1 MSRAFH
7 RYLCQQLAEQLLK
20 RRVVVF
26 YDPRREFEAFFEE
39 LQEAGPGLGGLP
51 RVFIDSEHHATPHF
65 GRFEGSFFGL
75 RAAVEPIAELDKPE
89 LLIVYLPAVTR
100 DRRHSV
106 LMELEKAGTCYE
118 PQLRRLARNVLR
130 EFYADGAIDELLA
143 SDKITYRDVAGFL
156 EQSQGGVGQA
166 SMLRTLFSGA
176 SSEVLLARWLADP
189 DLDEAISEKVA
200 TGELVKL
207 ISGRLGLELDSAMA
221 ISAARAKVVRYVLVN
236 EFRSDLT
243 CDPPASVSMM
253 TTPATKEQLGR
264 IRDVAAR
271 LRDAHADVYESL
283 ADQVEGELALRAAD
297 IDPAHL
303 GAVDTFR
310 FEEHALLAHVGALIA
325 KKSYAKALEIIS
337 HRSRSFWVD
346 RDVRRRAQWEACR
359 LMTELGQ
366 AVEEIRP
373 EVSQLAS
380 KAGADPS
387 RWVSAYANPDG
398 WHRVDLL
405 QRSLEAWIAKMDD
418 EPEAE
423 QALGVVR
430 RQHEDLLKKTADGFS
445 QSFVKAGWAVPGTL
459 HQTHIFPDV
468 VETMGGRVAYFFV
481 DAMRYEMGVE
491 LAQQLHQSEEVTVRP
506 AVAALPSITPMGMA
520 ALLPGASSS
529 YSVVELKG
537 RLAARIGDTVMP
549 SLTERMKHLRTVR
562 PEAKDLD
569 LGELLQ
575 RNTKSLKRT
584 LERVPLLIIRSQSI
598 DGLGEMDGGLLAR
611 HIMDTVVG
619 NIARAVRKL
628 SKLGFD
634 AFVVT
639 ADHGHQ
645 FAVKKGEDMLMDK
658 PGGNTVDQHR
668 RCWAG
673 YGGQTP
679 PGCRRVTG
687 AELGYDTDLEFIF
700 PEGLAVFRAGGDLAF
715 HHGGISL
722 QELVIPVVTLRL
734 PSAEAA
740 AQSGVVAH
748 LDGVPE
754 AVTNRTF
761 GVRVRLVADL
771 FQTEPV
777 PLRVVLVSGGEEVG
791 QAGMALNAE
800 LDRVTGILRVEPGND
815 ASVGLM
821 LTRDDCKTV
830 RVLVQDPAT
839 DAVLAQSEELPVK
852 LGI

>member
-1 MSRAFH
+1 MSRALN
-7 RYLCQQLAEQLLK
+7 RYLCQQLGEQLLK

-26 YDPRREFEAFFEE
+26 YDPRREFEPFFDE
-39 LQEAGPGLGGLP
+39 LEHAGPGFGGLP
-51 RVFIDSEHHATPHF
+51 RVFLDTEHDTTPHLA
-65 GRFEGSFFGL
+65 RFDGSFFGL
-75 RAAVEPIAELDKPE
+75 RAAVEPVAELDRPE
-89 LLIVYLPAVTR
+89 FLIVYLPGVTR
-100 DRRHSV
+100 DRRGSV
-106 LMELEKAGTCYE
+106 LMELEKGGTCYE
-118 PQLRRLARNVLR
+118 PQLKRLARNVLR
-130 EFYADGAIDELLA
+130 EFYTDGAIDELLA
-143 SDKITYRDVAGFL
+143 SDKVTYRDIAGFL
-156 EQSQGGVGQA
+156 EQSTGGGEA
-166 SMLRTLFSGA
+166 SMLRTLFGGA

-189 DLDEAISEKVA
+189 SQDEAIAEKGA
-200 TGELVKL
+200 TDELLKL
-207 ISGRLGLELDSAMA
+207 VSSRLGLELEAATSV
-221 ISAARAKVVRYVLVN
+221 SAARGKAVRYVLAN
-236 EFRSDLT
+236 EFRADLMGG
-243 CDPPASVSMM
+243 PPASLSMIP
-253 TTPATKEQLGR
+253 TSAAKEHLDR
-264 IRDVAAR
+264 VREVASR
-271 LRDAHADVYESL
+271 LRAAHADTYVSL
-283 ADQVEGELALRAAD
+283 ADKVEAELSLRFARV
-297 IDPAHL
+297 DPAHL
-303 GAVDTFR
+303 GSIETFR
-310 FEEHALLAHVGALIA
+310 FEEQALLAHVAALIA
-325 KKSYAKALEIIS
+325 KKAYTQTLEIILR
-337 HRSRSFWVD
+337 RSRSFWVD

-359 LMTELGQ
+359 LMAELGQ
-366 AVEEIRP
+366 AVEEVRP

-380 KAGADPS
+380 KGNGDAT
-387 RWVSAYANPDG
+387 RWVEAYARAGG

-418 EPEAE
+418 EPEAD
-423 QALGVVR
+423 QARGVVR
-430 RQHEDLLKKTADGFS
+430 RHHEDLLKKMASDFS
-445 QSFVKAGWAVPGTL
+445 RAFVKAGWTVPGAL
-459 HQTHIFPDV
+459 HQMRIYPEV
-468 VETMGGRVAYFFV
+468 VERMSGRVAYFFV

-491 LAQQLHQSEEVTVRP
+491 LTHQLQQSEDVTVRP
-506 AVAALPSITPMGMA
+506 AIAALPSITPMGMA
-520 ALLPGASSS
+520 ALLPGESSS
-529 YSVVELKG
+529 YSVVEHKG
-537 RLAARIGDTVMP
+537 HLAARIGDTVMP
-549 SLTERMKHLRTVR
+549 SLTERMRHLRAVR

-575 RNTKSLKRT
+575 RNTNSLKRT
-584 LERVPLLIIRSQSI
+584 LEGVPLLVVRSQSI

-628 SKLGFD
+628 AKLGFD

-645 FAVKKGEDMLMDK
+645 FSVRKDEDMMMDK

-673 YGGQTP
+673 HGGQTP
-679 PGCRRVTG
+679 PGCLRVTG
-687 AELGYDTDLEFIF
+687 AELGYDSDLEFIF

-740 AQSGVVAH
+740 TQAGVLVRLAG
-748 LDGVPE
+748 LPE

-761 GVRVRLVADL
+761 GVRLRLDAGL

-777 PLRVVLVSGGEEVG
+777 SVRVVLVSGGEEVG

-800 LDRVTGILRVEPGND
+800 LDRVTGILRVEQGKE

-830 RVLVQDPAT
+830 RVVAQDPVT
-839 DAVLAQSEELPVK
+839 DAVLEQSEELPVR